1 MKRLGENRAC
11 ANCNRTSATSFFSEI
26 ESSAQASLRGG
37 GGGTACPRR
46 HGDPEVKVRR
56 RVGGAGPSW
65 SSLSRSLSSRSVGAA
80 LGPCGAAAA
89 GVAQP
94 PSPGLTATREAMK
107 GDFIHNEGRAIKKA
121 HFFTLL
127 SADRLPAEYFQ
138 LVKGLQQLVQSRVK
152 CSRIELGD
160 VTPHNIK
167 QLKRLNQ
174 VIFPVS
180 YNDKFYKDVL
190 EVGELAK
197 LAYFN
202 DIAVGAVCCRVDHS
216 QNQKR
221 LYIMTLGCL
230 APYRRHVQI
239 SNESAIDFYR
249 KFGFEIIETKKN
261 YYKRIEPADAHVLQ
275 KNLKVPC
282 LGQNTDVQKSDN

>member
-1 MKRLGENRAC
+1 MVDGTRH
-11 ANCNRTSATSFFSEI
+11 
-26 ESSAQASLRGG
+26 QAADLSTTLFRGSKEQ
-37 GGGTACPRR
+37 R
-46 HGDPEVKVRR
+46 
-56 RVGGAGPSW
+56 
-65 SSLSRSLSSRSVGAA
+65 GAA
-80 LGPCGAAAA
+80 QTGDMRTTAIPQMDTLTLKTLGA
-89 GVAQP
+89 
-94 PSPGLTATREAMK
+94 SEDLK
-107 GDFIHNEGRAIKKA
+107 
-121 HFFTLL
+121 
-127 SADRLPAEYFQ
+127 
-138 LVKGLQQLVQSRVK
+138 
-152 CSRIELGD
+152 ELGD

-230 APYRRHVQI
+230 APYRRLGIGTKMLNHVLNICEKDGTSDNIYLHVQI

-249 KFGFEIIETKKN
+249 KFGFEIIETKKK

-275 KNLKVPC
+275 KNLKVPS
-282 LGQNTDVQKSDN
+282 GQSADTQKTDN

>member
-1 MKRLGENRAC
+1 MWELVVKQQKFVRREFEAGKPGRDKRGSVHRRIPGCLETLGLED
-11 ANCNRTSATSFFSEI
+11 
-26 ESSAQASLRGG
+26 LRGEK
-37 GGGTACPRR
+37 
-46 HGDPEVKVRR
+46 H
-56 RVGGAGPSW
+56 
-65 SSLSRSLSSRSVGAA
+65 
-80 LGPCGAAAA
+80 
-89 GVAQP
+89 
-94 PSPGLTATREAMK
+94 
-107 GDFIHNEGRAIKKA
+107 
-121 HFFTLL
+121 
-127 SADRLPAEYFQ
+127 SAEM
-138 LVKGLQQLVQSRVK
+138 G
-152 CSRIELGD
+152 SRIELGD

-230 APYRRHVQI
+230 APYRRLGIGTKMLNHVLNICEKDGTFDNIYLHVQI

-275 KNLKVPC
+275 KNLKAPC
-282 LGQNTDVQKSDN
+282 LGQNADVQKTDN